1 METFQVQDLTFY
13 YPGEARP
20 ALSEVSLTVERG
32 EFLALCGPSGGG
44 KTTLLRL
51 LKPAVAP
58 HGRRSGTILFRGE
71 PLESLDRRAAAGA
84 IGFVGQHP
92 ERQCATDKVWHE
104 LALGLES
111 LGCGDGEIRARVA
124 EMAAFFGIQDWF
136 HRDIASL
143 SGGQR
148 QLLSLASVL
157 VMRPEV
163 LVLDEPTAQLDPIA
177 AGQFL
182 EALGRVN
189 RELGTAVVLSEHRLE
204 EVFPLARRAAVL
216 SGGRVLDWGPPEEMA
231 PALVRCGLGPSVP
244 APMRVWRASGEAPPC
259 PVTVGQGRRWL
270 EDLSHRRPLD
280 PSAVPEDGDVPSGEP
295 VVEVR
300 EAWMRYER
308 DLPDV
313 LRGISLTVRR
323 GELLAILGGNGAG
336 KSTLLS
342 VLAGLRRP
350 WRGAV
355 KVLGKAPE
363 RCPAGTV
370 ALLPQDV
377 QVLFARPTV
386 RQDLEEMLQGAALSP
401 EERQGR
407 LSEVTALCG
416 LRGLL
421 DRHPYDLSGGEQQR
435 LGLGKLLLTR
445 PQILLLDE
453 PTRGLDGCFKEQLA
467 AILHQLCRRGVTVV
481 LVSHDVEFCARH
493 AGRCALFFDGALV
506 REDTPRRFFGANTFY
521 TTAARRMADTV
532 LPQAVLPEDLIAALG
547 GEEPP
552 LETPPEEPPAPPPPP
567 PSEDGSGPVGKGT
580 ERPPLPRRTR
590 AGIVTSLLA
599 VPVTILA
606 GIFLLDDRRYW
617 FISLLVLLETMA
629 PFFLAFEGRRPRPR
643 EALLIAVLCALAVAG
658 RLVFYMLPQV
668 KPVVALVTVA
678 GAALGA
684 ETGFLTGAVT
694 AFVSNLFFG
703 QGPWTPWQMFA
714 FGMAGLLAGLV
725 FRRLRP
731 TRGRLCVCGALT
743 AFFLCGTLLDTGSAL
758 MWQAYPSL
766 GAFLSYYVTGL
777 PFNLVHAGATVVFL
791 WLLGEPMLEKL
802 ERVKSKY
809 GLLETP

>member
-71 PLESLDRRAAAGA
+71 PLEALDRRTAAGA

-111 LGCGDGEIRARVA
+111 LGCPNGEIRARVA

-216 SGGRVLDWGPPEEMA
+216 SGGRVLDWGAPEEMA

-270 EDLSHRRPLD
+270 EDLSRRRPLD
-280 PSAVPEDGDVPSGEP
+280 PSAVPEDGAVPTGEP
-295 VVEVR
+295 VVEVH

-313 LRGISLTVRR
+313 LRGISLTVGR

-416 LRGLL
+416 LTGLL

-445 PQILLLDE
+445 PQVLLLDE
-453 PTRGLDGCFKEQLA
+453 PTRGIDVGAKYEIYQLIINLAKEGKAVIMVSSEMPELLGVCDRILVMSGGRLAGEVDAKATTQEEIMTLA
-467 AILHQLCRRGVTVV
+467 A
-481 LVSHDVEFCARH
+481 
-493 AGRCALFFDGALV
+493 
-506 REDTPRRFFGANTFY
+506 
-521 TTAARRMADTV
+521 
-532 LPQAVLPEDLIAALG
+532 
-547 GEEPP
+547 
-552 LETPPEEPPAPPPPP
+552 
-567 PSEDGSGPVGKGT
+567 
-580 ERPPLPRRTR
+580 
-590 AGIVTSLLA
+590 
-599 VPVTILA
+599 
-606 GIFLLDDRRYW
+606 
-617 FISLLVLLETMA
+617 
-629 PFFLAFEGRRPRPR
+629 
-643 EALLIAVLCALAVAG
+643 
-658 RLVFYMLPQV
+658 
-668 KPVVALVTVA
+668 
-678 GAALGA
+678 
-684 ETGFLTGAVT
+684 
-694 AFVSNLFFG
+694 
-703 QGPWTPWQMFA
+703 
-714 FGMAGLLAGLV
+714 
-725 FRRLRP
+725 
-731 TRGRLCVCGALT
+731 
-743 AFFLCGTLLDTGSAL
+743 
-758 MWQAYPSL
+758 
-766 GAFLSYYVTGL
+766 
-777 PFNLVHAGATVVFL
+777 
-791 WLLGEPMLEKL
+791 
-802 ERVKSKY
+802 KY
-809 GLLETP
+809 A